1 MLANSNPQ
9 LEQNFV
15 YGDVIGFWQ
24 IGQRSSIFV
33 PSLMQY
39 RSLDLA
45 GTARVQRGQIRYCG
59 CV

>member
-1 MLANSNPQ
+1 MLANSKPQ

-15 YGDVIGFWQ
+15 YGEVIGFWQ
-24 IGQRSSIFV
+24 IGQRSSIHV

-45 GTARVQRGQIRYCG
+45 GTARVQRGQIRY
-59 CV
+59 